1 MLGKNELKRLHPFL
15 NTDDL
20 EGGVWVP
27 EDAIANPQA
36 ICKSLAKLA
45 SEGGAQYIT
54 NCHIQKVVTE
64 EDRIKGIDTSR
75 GFIHCEYFVNCA
87 GMVIN
92 YFLKLKKLK
101 YWEIIFL
108 NILSKTQNYNDEN
121 NNFNYHLNHNFVK
134 IIIIVFYVLNWRE
147 NLFFMKINTL

>member
-27 EDAIANPQA
+27 EDGVANPLA

-45 SEGGAQYIT
+45 SEGGAHYVS

-64 EDRIKGIDTSR
+64 EDRIKGVHTSR
-75 GFIHCEYFVNCA
+75 GFINCEYFVNCA
-87 GMVIN
+87 GMVI
-92 YFLKLKKLK
+92 
-101 YWEIIFL
+101 IFVE
-108 NILSKTQNYNDEN
+108 YN
-121 NNFNYHLNHNFVK
+121 
-134 IIIIVFYVLNWRE
+134 FYYL
-147 NLFFMKINTL
+147 T